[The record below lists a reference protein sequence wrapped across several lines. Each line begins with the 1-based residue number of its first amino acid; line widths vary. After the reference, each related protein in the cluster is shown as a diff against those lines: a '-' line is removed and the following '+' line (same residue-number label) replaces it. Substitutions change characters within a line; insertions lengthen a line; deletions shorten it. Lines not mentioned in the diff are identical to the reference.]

1 MAPPMDIHRSAH
13 PKVMIAPP
21 RLNLR
26 RAASYQGERGPS
38 SSTTSRFNFNHLIF
52 SSPPPSP
59 GLPALVPR
67 PRKSSSAPRPS
78 RVLRVLV
85 WISGLAALLILF
97 RALIQGG
104 ERILVVG
111 RSFEGEEQYEMV
123 GQDELPEFPTPIA
136 LTDQHGKSR
145 WTVSIPPSSEF
156 PLSIKEYSDI
166 CTKCQEVA
174 AHVRA
179 LRGKSPLSQ
188 HASQDYYYE
197 DPYFI
202 DVRDAEKKGILLGV
216 QDKKRA
222 VPTEAQDG
230 HLVGQRKDGLADME
244 TCRTS
249 LTFVLES
256 SDAGL
261 GSALMMLWTA
271 YGLAQKEKRAFFIED
286 SRWAYGQYTDMFKS
300 SPVQNCKPPP
310 RHQMLPCPRNAK
322 HLVVSAATARE
333 TFGTNFN
340 VEYENTKR
348 TDVNREH
355 AIYDL
360 ARIGYEAL
368 FHLNNDDHP
377 YVNKRVKELKEKA
390 SVPQGNYNDGTIIG
404 VHVRQGDLHPFEY
417 QYNGA
422 YIPLDQYAQK
432 FQELIEERHNF
443 STPLGG
449 EDIVA
454 KQHSF
459 MVVASD
465 NPDVYE
471 TDEFKDSFRA
481 QEQIKLAGKQLEEVS
496 KPEKWVMHKFIDESF
511 GWEGGFFASMF
522 WNLGRATLHN
532 ADGTDDDD
540 NSQEAEQPS
549 ADTVRLRGLVGRAYV
564 MDLAV
569 LGQASDTVI
578 CTMSAMGCRLLAV
591 MMGWDKAIAGG
602 NWVNIDGT
610 FMWTG
615 ITL

>member
-1 MAPPMDIHRSAH
+1 MAPTN

-26 RAASYQGERGPS
+26 RAASYQGEKGPS
-38 SSTTSRFNFNHLIF
+38 SSTSSRFNFNHLIF

-78 RVLRVLV
+78 RVLRLLV
-85 WISGLAALLILF
+85 WVTGLAGLLLLLK
-97 RALIQGG
+97 AVIQGS
-104 ERILVVG
+104 ERIQLIG
-111 RSFEGEEQYEMV
+111 WSFRYDEQYEMV
-123 GQDELPEFPTPIA
+123 GQNALPNIPAPIA
-136 LTDQHGKSR
+136 LTDRHGKSR
-145 WTVSIPPSSEF
+145 WTVSIPPTSKF

-174 AHVRA
+174 AHVRE
-179 LRGKSPLSQ
+179 LRGQSPPSP
-188 HASQDYYYE
+188 QDYYYE
-197 DPYFI
+197 DPYFM
-202 DVRDAEKKGILLGV
+202 DVREAEKKGIFLGIE
-216 QDKKRA
+216 DKKRS
-222 VPTEAQDG
+222 VTTEAQDG

-261 GSALMMLWTA
+261 GSTLMMLWTA

-300 SPVQNCKPPP
+300 SPVQDCKPPP
-310 RHQMLPCPRNAK
+310 RHQMLPCPRSAK

-333 TFGTNFN
+333 IFGNNFN
-340 VEYENTKR
+340 AEYENTKR
-348 TDVNREH
+348 TDINRERP
-355 AIYDL
+355 IYDL
-360 ARIGYEAL
+360 ARVGYEAL
-368 FHLNNDDHP
+368 FHLNGDDQP
-377 YVNKRVKELKEKA
+377 YVNNRVKELKEKA
-390 SVPQGNYNDGTIIG
+390 SVPKGNYNDGAIVG
-404 VHVRQGDLHPFEY
+404 VHVRQGDLHPLEY

-422 YIPLDQYAQK
+422 YIPLDLYAQK
-432 FQELIEERHNF
+432 SQELIEERHNY

-471 TDEFKDSFRA
+471 ADEFKDAVRA
-481 QEQIKLAGKQLEEVS
+481 QEQIKLAGKQPEEAV
-496 KPEKWVMHKFIDESF
+496 KTNKWVMHKFVDEAF

-522 WNLGRATLHN
+522 WNLGRTAI
-532 ADGTDDDD
+532 GTDD
-540 NSQEAEQPS
+540 SAEEAQEPS

-569 LGQASDTVI
+569 LGGASDTVI

-591 MMGWDKAIAGG
+591 MMGWDKAMTAG
-602 NWVNIDGT
+602 NWVNIDGS

>member
-1 MAPPMDIHRSAH
+1 MAPAMDNTH

-26 RAASYQGERGPS
+26 RAASYQGEKAPL
-38 SSTTSRFNFNHLIF
+38 SSTSSRFNFNHLIF

-67 PRKSSSAPRPS
+67 PRKSSPVPRPS

-85 WISGLAALLILF
+85 WVTGLAAIVLIGST
-97 RALIQGG
+97 LIQGG
-104 ERILVVG
+104 KQLSAVRWPL
-111 RSFEGEEQYEMV
+111 EGEEQYKLV
-123 GQDELPEFPTPIA
+123 GQNELPEFPTA
-136 LTDQHGKSR
+136 VTLTDRHGKSR
-145 WTVSIPPSSEF
+145 WTVSIPPTYEF
-156 PLSIKEYSDI
+156 PLSMKDYSDM
-166 CTKCQEVA
+166 CTKCREAA
-174 AHVRA
+174 AHVRE
-179 LRGKSPLSQ
+179 LRGQSPLSQ
-188 HASQDYYYE
+188 QVSEEYYYE
-197 DPYFI
+197 DPYFME
-202 DVRDAEKKGILLGV
+202 VRDAEKNGVLLGAES
-216 QDKKRA
+216 KKRTA
-222 VPTEAQDG
+222 TAQAQEG

-244 TCRTS
+244 TCRSS

-261 GSALMMLWTA
+261 GPTLMMLWTA

-286 SRWAYGQYTDMFKS
+286 SRWAYGQYTGIFKS
-300 SPVQNCKPPP
+300 SPVQDCKPPP

-322 HLVVSAATARE
+322 HLVVSAATAHE
-333 TFGTNFN
+333 VFGNNFN
-340 VEYENTKR
+340 TEFENTKR
-348 TDVNREH
+348 TDVSRER
-355 AIYDL
+355 AIFDL
-360 ARIGYEAL
+360 ARKGYEAL
-368 FHLNNDDHP
+368 FHLNSDDQP
-377 YVNKRVKELKEKA
+377 YVDNRVKELKA
-390 SVPQGNYNDGTIIG
+390 QAVVPQGNYNDGTIVG

-449 EDIVA
+449 EDVVA

-459 MVVASD
+459 MVIASD

-471 TDEFKDSFRA
+471 ADEFKDGFRA
-481 QEQIKLAGKQLEEVS
+481 QEQIKLAGKQHAEAVRH
-496 KPEKWVMHKFIDESF
+496 EKWAMHKFVEEAF

-522 WNLGRATLHN
+522 WNLGRTTLHN
-532 ADGTDDDD
+532 GETAAADDKD
-540 NSQEAEQPS
+540 SQETRQPS
-549 ADTVRLRGLVGRAYV
+549 ADAVRLRGLVGRAYA

-569 LGQASDTVI
+569 LSQASDSVI

-591 MMGWDKAIAGG
+591 MMGWDKAMVAG
-602 NWVNIDGT
+602 NWVNIDGD
-610 FMWTG
+610 FLWTG